1 MAASHSAAPAQSAKP
16 AGLSIIIAA
25 AFSAFLATFN
35 ETFLNVAFTPIMA
48 DFGVEVTTVQW
59 LATAYMLGAAV
70 MTPTA
75 GFFFRRFNT
84 KPLYLATTA
93 TLIIGSVVAALA
105 PNFTVLLLGRIIQSL
120 GTGLL
125 VPIGMNIALT
135 VAPREKL
142 GTFMGLM
149 GAMTTL
155 GPSVA
160 IVVSGGLL
168 ELASWRLLLWFF
180 GGLALISFIVGWIV
194 VYNIS
199 EHAKTTLDALSVALV
214 AVALIGLLYGIST
227 IFGPQRL
234 VAIAAIVI
242 GALALAAFV
251 RRQRTSADPLI
262 DLRPLGVFAF
272 RAGVTINIV
281 ALIIVFS
288 MNILVPIHLQS
299 VHGTTGLTA
308 SLVLFPAILMAVILG
323 PVAGK
328 IYDARGPQLILPLG
342 MALMAVFSLAT
353 SWAMSGEVLWAITLW
368 YIPAIVGSALAIGPV
383 QSFALSKLPRHLNAH
398 GVTIFSTSFQVAGC
412 IGSAVSTGIYGAFVA
427 SGQGADEA
435 ANRGFLAVGALLFIL
450 AAGAAVL
457 AVAGTRSRTAH
468 DAAATAPE
476 ADAAAPAVTDSLVS
490 QLMKT
495 EVYHLPPAATIRQAL
510 QVFVDKRISAVPLLA
525 ADGTLRG
532 IVSDGDVLGALGTQ
546 VPRFTTP
553 YAFLIHHGEDE
564 FSVEVA
570 AVLDKQVADIAT
582 TDVVTVA
589 TEDDLGTISA
599 VLAER
604 HLKKAP
610 VVDAAGRVVGVIN
623 RSDINRYLVATYVS
637 ATPPAPAAGNGGA

>member
-84 KPLYLATTA
+84 KPLYLATTS
-93 TLIIGSVVAALA
+93 TLVIGSVVAALA

-199 EHAKTTLDALSVALV
+199 ENAKTTLDALSVALL

-234 VAIAAIVI
+234 VAVAAIVI

-272 RAGVTINIV
+272 RAGVTINVV

-328 IYDARGPQLILPLG
+328 IYDSSGPQLILPLG

-383 QSFALSKLPRHLNAH
+383 QSFALSSLPRHLNAH

-427 SGQGADEA
+427 SGQGSDESA
-435 ANRGFLAVGALLFIL
+435 KRGFLAVGVLLFVL
-450 AAGAAVL
+450 AAGTAVL

-468 DAAATAPE
+468 DAAAAPVAGE
-476 ADAAAPAVTDSLVS
+476 AAPAVADSLVS

-495 EVYHLPPAATIRQAL
+495 DVYHLPPAATIRQAL
-510 QVFVDKRISAVPLLA
+510 QVFVDKKISAVPLLA
-525 ADGTLRG
+525 QDGTLRG

-570 AVLDKQVADIAT
+570 AVLDKPVADIAT
-582 TDVVTVA
+582 TDVVTVNA
-589 TEDDLGTISA
+589 EDDLGTISA
-599 VLAER
+599 VLADR

-610 VVDAAGRVVGVIN
+610 VVDSAGRVVGVIN

-637 ATPPAPAAGNGGA
+637 SAPQAAAAVPGEA

>member
-84 KPLYLATTA
+84 KPLYLATTS

-105 PNFTVLLLGRIIQSL
+105 PSFTVLLLGRIIQSL

-180 GGLALISFIVGWIV
+180 GGLALISFIVGWVV

-199 EHAKTTLDALSVALV
+199 ENAKTTLDALSVALV

-234 VAIAAIVI
+234 VAVAAIVI

-272 RAGVTINIV
+272 RAGVTINVV

-328 IYDARGPQLILPLG
+328 IYDSRGPQLILPLG

-383 QSFALSKLPRHLNAH
+383 QSFALSSLPRHLNAH

-427 SGQGADEA
+427 SGQGSDES
-435 ANRGFLAVGALLFIL
+435 ANRGFLAVGVLLFVL

-468 DAAATAPE
+468 DAAAAPE
-476 ADAAAPAVTDSLVS
+476 AGEAAPAVADSLVS

-495 EVYHLPPAATIRQAL
+495 DVYHLPPTATIRQAL
-510 QVFVDKRISAVPLLA
+510 QVFVDKKISAVPLLA
-525 ADGTLRG
+525 KDGTLRG

-570 AVLDKQVADIAT
+570 AVLDKPVADIAT
-582 TDVVTVA
+582 TDVVTVNA
-589 TEDDLGTISA
+589 EDDLGTISA
-599 VLAER
+599 VLADR

-610 VVDAAGRVVGVIN
+610 VVDSAGRVVGVIN

-637 ATPPAPAAGNGGA
+637 AAPQAPAAGHGEA